1 MKKIFD
7 AVVVTGKYTK
17 DGQEKN
23 RYLTVGA
30 VFHNDKG
37 QSSLKLEA
45 LPVSG
50 FNGWINFYEPKGA
63 TDAPRDAPRKEAPSA
78 TQADAGD
85 FSDDIPFSLEVA

>member
-1 MKKIFD
+1 MKKVFD

-30 VFHNDKG
+30 VFEGDKG
-37 QSSLKLEA
+37 LSMKLEA
-45 LPVSG
+45 LPVAG
-50 FNGWINFYEPKGA
+50 FNGWINFYEPKG
-63 TDAPRDAPRKEAPSA
+63 DAPRKEAPAA

-85 FSDDIPFSLEVA
+85 FSDSIPF

>member
-1 MKKIFD
+1 MKKIYD
-7 AVVVTGKYTK
+7 AVVVTGKYQK

-30 VFHNDKG
+30 VFQNDKG

-63 TDAPRDAPRKEAPSA
+63 TDAPRKEAPAA

-85 FSDDIPFSLEVA
+85 FSDDIPF

>member
-30 VFHNDKG
+30 VFQNDKG

-45 LPVSG
+45 IPVSG
-50 FNGWINFYEPKGA
+50 FNGWINFYEPKSQ
-63 TDAPRDAPRKEAPSA
+63 TDAPRKEAPTA

-85 FSDDIPFSLEVA
+85 FSDDVPF